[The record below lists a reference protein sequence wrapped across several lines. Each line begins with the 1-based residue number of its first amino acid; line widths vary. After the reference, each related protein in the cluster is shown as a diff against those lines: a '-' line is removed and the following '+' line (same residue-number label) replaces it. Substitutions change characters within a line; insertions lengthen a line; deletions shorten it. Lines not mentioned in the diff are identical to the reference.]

1 VEYEGPGLSRRT
13 IPDSALRHATVDGA
27 TGGTN
32 YAAGLAY
39 LGYEGNWE
47 KLPDFTKL
55 RPRKTGVAT
64 NFDLNVRMCDEYTG
78 LRFNGFIEVPQDGLY
93 TFHLASDDGSRLFVG
108 EPSVDVRVL
117 ADRPAPPALESAPA
131 ASPAATNQG
140 WVTLEGTVNF
150 ASVREDAGGLQ
161 LQVGK
166 DEVRVELFDSH
177 GPAPDFSAHSKVR
190 ISGVYRGVNSGYG
203 SPVQCLMQALDWRA
217 IRSAPF
223 AGPNPAPAMSP
234 DAANGR
240 AAATGRTETTRI
252 TTVAEIKVLSPEL
265 ADRQLPVSIRGVVTA
280 LPGGGNIVLQD
291 ATGGIYVVLSFLQ
304 TLDKFEPPRVG
315 ELCQIDGFTVRGLF
329 TPLVIPRQI
338 THLGTGLF
346 PEPQRATREEL
357 MNGSL
362 DTEYAEI
369 EGVVTAVY
377 GRQIELLMEGGPVT
391 LELDRL
397 RPEVLAGHEHALVQI
412 RGCVFSPCDVQT
424 HRLAWGT
431 IHIGAPAVNFLQLA
445 RRDPFDTPPTSM
457 GDLLLYKPK
466 TAPFRWLK
474 VSGQVLHVRDREF
487 FLSDGTN
494 GVHALTADSAPFSVG
509 DRVDVAGYIELG
521 GAVAEIREAV
531 MRKTG
536 HAPLPAPKKLATRQL
551 LQAGNAGTLVAVD
564 ATLMNQWREGSEQV
578 LELQADFLVFRARID
593 GRGHRIALPPTGSQ
607 LALTGVYVPRG
618 RSSVGKVSG
627 FDLLLDSPDRLRV
640 LTTPSWWTLERVLI
654 LSAVLAAVLATLL
667 GAVLMWN
674 RELSR
679 KVRARTRQLE
689 QEIFIRQQTEQ
700 QRAAEAERA
709 RIARDLHDELGTGLT
724 VVSLLASAGL
734 GDAWSLAKTGDRLG
748 VIAEKARTLVSSLD
762 VIVWAIDPAQ
772 DSLQSFVDYLRSYAQ
787 ETLSVANI
795 VCRFRIPIECH
806 QVALTGR
813 ERHSMLLAV
822 KEALNNVVRHAAAT
836 EVDLQTAQLGNHLEI
851 VITDNGCGF
860 NGNATRRG
868 HGLTNLRERLEAL
881 RGHCQVESQPGG
893 GTRVKLTV
901 PLPTN

>member
-1 VEYEGPGLSRRT
+1 MNHVEAATARWMVVLRLLPVLGFCLAAPPRATAAPAEPELLTNLFQLRQSAEQVTKATEVVHPFRVIAEVCDVDGAAGVLVLRDPSGVEFIRLKLDGRKLEPGATVCLAGKGCGVALDGFGLAVIPGMVVDNDGIHATKTNSGAVFLQAGPNPVSAEWFNAWGDSALTVEYEGPGLSRRT

-338 THLGTGLF
+338 AHLGTGLF

-593 GRGHRIALPPTGSQ
+593 GRGHRIALPPT
-607 LALTGVYVPRG
+607 
-618 RSSVGKVSG
+618 
-627 FDLLLDSPDRLRV
+627 
-640 LTTPSWWTLERVLI
+640 
-654 LSAVLAAVLATLL
+654 AAN
-667 GAVLMWN
+667 W
-674 RELSR
+674 
-679 KVRARTRQLE
+679 
-689 QEIFIRQQTEQ
+689 
-700 QRAAEAERA
+700 
-709 RIARDLHDELGTGLT
+709 
-724 VVSLLASAGL
+724 
-734 GDAWSLAKTGDRLG
+734 
-748 VIAEKARTLVSSLD
+748 
-762 VIVWAIDPAQ
+762 P
-772 DSLQSFVDYLRSYAQ
+772 
-787 ETLSVANI
+787 
-795 VCRFRIPIECH
+795 
-806 QVALTGR
+806 
-813 ERHSMLLAV
+813 
-822 KEALNNVVRHAAAT
+822 
-836 EVDLQTAQLGNHLEI
+836 
-851 VITDNGCGF
+851 
-860 NGNATRRG
+860 
-868 HGLTNLRERLEAL
+868 
-881 RGHCQVESQPGG
+881 
-893 GTRVKLTV
+893 
-901 PLPTN
+901 